1 MDSLSQYS
9 KHSDELNAGASEII
23 NNETKQNKI
32 VGIASTKKVSE
43 KTHQFDKKVLP
54 DLQMSYHDGG
64 QVKKGFGITA
74 SDSEQDGLKQLPMIK
89 GGGGH
94 AGN

>member
-9 KHSDELNAGASEII
+9 KHSDELNAGASEMI

-32 VGIASTKKVSE
+32 MGAGSTKKVSE
-43 KTHQFDKKVLP
+43 KVHQFDKKVLP

-64 QVKKGFGITA
+64 
-74 SDSEQDGLKQLPMIK
+74 
-89 GGGGH
+89 
-94 AGN
+94 